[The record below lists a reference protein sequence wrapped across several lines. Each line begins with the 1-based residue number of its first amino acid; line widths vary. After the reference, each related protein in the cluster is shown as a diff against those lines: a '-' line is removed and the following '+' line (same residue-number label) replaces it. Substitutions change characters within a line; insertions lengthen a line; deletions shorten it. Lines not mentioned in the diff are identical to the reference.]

1 MRTPLA
7 GAVLGMVFGFG
18 VLVVVAAWSGAL
30 DQPLRAIEARSRRID
45 RLLPRLSLAVVAG
58 AAAWWWT
65 GWIAAAGALAALGW
79 VTPSL
84 AGVRGKRRREIARSE
99 AVAVWAEMLR
109 DLLLAN
115 AGVREAIAK
124 TARVAPPPIADEVR
138 ALEVRA
144 QRGELAGALQRF
156 AAELDDPIADTVVV
170 ALLLAER
177 RSVSNLSG
185 MLSAVAGSTRDT
197 VAMQLRVN
205 ATRARTYRTSQL
217 IAGIVAGFTGL
228 LLVTNREYME
238 PFGTFTGQLVLLG
251 VTGLLA
257 VAVGTMLALSRPA
270 RAPRLLRVAT
280 GSRPRATTRLAERR
294 EAAR

>member
-1 MRTPLA
+1 VVAVVTSPLVGGLL
-7 GAVLGMVFGFG
+7 GAVAAIG
-18 VLVVVAAWSGAL
+18 VVIAVAAWVGAL
-30 DQPLRAIEARSRRID
+30 DAPAAALQQRAGRID
-45 RLLPRLSLAVVAG
+45 QLLARTGLAVAAG
-58 AAAWWWT
+58 GLAWWWT
-65 GWIAAAGALAALGW
+65 GWIAAAAALAWLGW
-79 VTPSL
+79 VAPSL
-84 AGVRGKRRREIARSE
+84 AGVRTKRRREIARSE

-115 AGVREAIAK
+115 AGVREAIGK

-156 AAELDDPIADTVVV
+156 AADLDDPIADTVIV

-185 MLSAVAGSTRDT
+185 MLSAVATSTRET

-205 ATRARTYRTSQL
+205 ATRARTYRTSQM
-217 IAGIVAGFTGL
+217 IAGVVAFFTGL
-228 LLVTNREYME
+228 LLVTNRDYMK
-238 PFGTFTGQLVLLG
+238 PFGTLTGQLVLIG
-251 VTGLLA
+251 VTAVLA

-270 RAPRLLRVAT
+270 RAPRLLRVDAVT
-280 GSRPRATTRLAERR
+280 RSRRR
-294 EAAR
+294 

>member
-1 MRTPLA
+1 MSSPLVGGLL
-7 GAVLGMVFGFG
+7 GAVGG
-18 VLVVVAAWSGAL
+18 VGALMVVAAWFGVLDGPAMALQQGA
-30 DQPLRAIEARSRRID
+30 RRID
-45 RLLPRLSLAVVAG
+45 RVLARLGLALAAG
-58 AAAWWWT
+58 AVAWWWT
-65 GWIAAAGALAALGW
+65 GWIAAAAALAWLGW
-79 VTPSL
+79 VAPSL
-84 AGVRGKRRREIARSE
+84 AGVRTKRRKEIARSE

-115 AGVREAIAK
+115 AGVREAIGK
-124 TARVAPPPIADEVR
+124 TARVAPPAIADEVR

-156 AAELDDPIADTVVV
+156 AADLDDPIADTVIV

-185 MLSAVAGSTRDT
+185 MLSAVATSTRET

-217 IAGIVAGFTGL
+217 IAGVVAFFTGL

-238 PFGTFTGQLVLLG
+238 PFGTVTGQLVLVG

-257 VAVGTMLALSRPA
+257 VAIGTMLALSRPA
-270 RAPRLLRVAT
+270 RTPRLLRVDAAT
-280 GSRPRATTRLAERR
+280 RSRRR
-294 EAAR
+294 

>member
-1 MRTPLA
+1 MSSPLLGGLL
-7 GAVLGMVFGFG
+7 GALIGLG
-18 VLVVVAAWSGAL
+18 VLMAVAAWLGAL
-30 DQPLRAIEARSRRID
+30 DGPSVALRRRALGID
-45 RLLPRLSLAVVAG
+45 RLLARLGLAAAAG
-58 AAAWWWT
+58 ALAWWWT
-65 GWIAAAGALAALGW
+65 GWIAAAAALAWLGW
-79 VTPSL
+79 ATPSL
-84 AGVRGKRRREIARSE
+84 AGVRTKRRREIARSE

-115 AGVREAIAK
+115 AGVREAIGK
-124 TARVAPPPIADEVR
+124 SARVAPPAIADEVR

-156 AAELDDPIADTVVV
+156 AADLDDPIADTVIV

-177 RSVSNLSG
+177 RSVSNLAG
-185 MLSAVAGSTRDT
+185 MLSAVATSTRET

-217 IAGIVAGFTGL
+217 IAGVVAFFTGV

-238 PFGTFTGQLVLLG
+238 PFGTLTGQLVLVG

-270 RAPRLLRVAT
+270 RAPRLLRV
-280 GSRPRATTRLAERR
+280 
-294 EAAR
+294 EAASRSRRR

>member
-1 MRTPLA
+1 MAAMRSPLV
-7 GAVLGMVFGFG
+7 GAVLGLLCGLG
-18 VLVVVAAWSGAL
+18 VLLSVAAWFGL
-30 DQPLRAIEARSRRID
+30 VDRPLQAIERRGQRVD
-45 RLLPRLSLAVVAG
+45 RLLPRLGLASG
-58 AAAWWWT
+58 AAALAWWWT

-84 AGVRGKRRREIARSE
+84 SGVRNKRRREIARSE

-109 DLLLAN
+109 DLLVAN

-124 TARVAPPPIADEVR
+124 TARVAPPAIADEIR

-156 AAELDDPIADTVVV
+156 AADVDDPIADTVVV

-177 RSVSNLSG
+177 RSVSNLAG
-185 MLSAVAGSTRDT
+185 MLSAVAGSTRET

-217 IAGIVAGFTGL
+217 IGGIVAAFTGL
-228 LLVTNREYME
+228 LLVTNRDYME
-238 PFGTFTGQLVLLG
+238 PFGSLTGQLVLLG

-270 RAPRLLRVAT
+270 RAPRLLRVEAPVR
-280 GSRPRATTRLAERR
+280 GGRR
-294 EAAR
+294 

>member
-1 MRTPLA
+1 MRSPLV
-7 GAVLGMVFGFG
+7 GALLGLLCGLG
-18 VLVVVAAWSGAL
+18 VLLSVAAWFGL
-30 DQPLRAIEARSRRID
+30 VDRPLQAIERRGQRVD
-45 RLLPRLSLAVVAG
+45 RLLPRLGLASG
-58 AAAWWWT
+58 AAALAWWWT

-84 AGVRGKRRREIARSE
+84 SGVRNKRRREIARSE

-109 DLLLAN
+109 DLLVAN

-124 TARVAPPPIADEVR
+124 TARVAPPAIADEIR

-156 AAELDDPIADTVVV
+156 AADVDDPIADTVVV

-177 RSVSNLSG
+177 RSVSNLAG
-185 MLSAVAGSTRDT
+185 MLSAVAGSTRET

-217 IAGIVAGFTGL
+217 IGGIVAAFTGL
-228 LLVTNREYME
+228 LLVTNRDYME
-238 PFGTFTGQLVLLG
+238 PFGSLTGQLVLLG

-270 RAPRLLRVAT
+270 RAPRLLRVEASVR
-280 GSRPRATTRLAERR
+280 GGRR
-294 EAAR
+294 

>member
-1 MRTPLA
+1 MVAAMSSPLIGGLL
-7 GAVLGMVFGFG
+7 GAVCALGALMAMAGW
-18 VLVVVAAWSGAL
+18 LGAL
-30 DQPLRAIEARSRRID
+30 DGAAATLHRGAGRID
-45 RLLPRLSLAVVAG
+45 RLLARLGLAAG
-58 AAAWWWT
+58 AAALAWGWT
-65 GWIAAAGALAALGW
+65 GWIAAAGALAWLGW

-84 AGVRGKRRREIARSE
+84 AGVRTRRRKEVARSE

-115 AGVREAIAK
+115 AGVREAIGK
-124 TARVAPPPIADEVR
+124 SARVAPPAIADEVR

-144 QRGELAGALQRF
+144 QRGDLAGALQRF
-156 AAELDDPIADTVVV
+156 AADLDDPIADTVVV

-185 MLSAVAGSTRDT
+185 MLSAVATSTRES

-217 IAGIVAGFTGL
+217 IAGVVAFFTGV

-238 PFGTFTGQLVLLG
+238 PFGTLTGQLVLVG

-257 VAVGTMLALSRPA
+257 IAVGTMLALSRPA
-270 RAPRLLRVAT
+270 RTPRLLRVEVAPR
-280 GSRPRATTRLAERR
+280 SRRR
-294 EAAR
+294 

>member
-1 MRTPLA
+1 MAAVRSPLV
-7 GAVLGMVFGFG
+7 GAVLGLLFGLG
-18 VLVVVAAWSGAL
+18 VLLAVAAWLGL
-30 DQPLRAIEARSRRID
+30 VDRPLQAIERRGQRVD
-45 RLLPRLSLAVVAG
+45 RLLPRLGLASG
-58 AAAWWWT
+58 AAALAWWWT

-84 AGVRGKRRREIARSE
+84 SGVRNKRRREIARSE

-109 DLLLAN
+109 DLLVAN

-124 TARVAPPPIADEVR
+124 TARVAPPAIADEVR

-156 AAELDDPIADTVVV
+156 AADVDDPIADTVVV

-177 RSVSNLSG
+177 RSVSNLAG
-185 MLSAVAGSTRDT
+185 MLSAVAGSTRET

-217 IAGIVAGFTGL
+217 IGGIVAAFTGL
-228 LLVTNREYME
+228 LLVTNRDYME
-238 PFGTFTGQLVLLG
+238 PFGSLTGQLVLLG

-270 RAPRLLRVAT
+270 RAPRLLRVEASAR
-280 GSRPRATTRLAERR
+280 GGRR
-294 EAAR
+294 